1 MSSTVRDYFEHLHE
15 RADPATVANLRK
27 TCVFEVGEAG
37 TWTVEVLDGDVSVRE
52 GDGDGDCRVMLA
64 PAVFERILRGEQKP
78 TSAYLTGKMRIRGEL
93 AALMRMQVLLDA
105 RA

>member
-1 MSSTVRDYFEHLHE
+1 MSTIVRDYFERLPE
-15 RADPATVANLRK
+15 RADPETVANLSK

-37 TWTVEVLDGDVSVRE
+37 TWTVAVVDGEVRVHE
-52 GDGDGDCRVMLA
+52 GDGEGDCRVALA
-64 PAVFERILRGEQKP
+64 PAVMERILRGEQKP

-105 RA
+105 TG